1 MKNYYIS
8 EGVKALFSI
17 YFKDQTEENFIKA
30 LNEFAKESQ
39 INSQEIK
46 DKSFR
51 EFKEAISKLPT
62 IDLLNTRFDK
72 LEYSIGAKLDK
83 LEYSIGAK
91 LDKLEYSIGA
101 KLDKLEYSIG
111 AKLDKLEYSIGAKLD
126 KLEYS
131 IGAKLDKL
139 EYSIGAKLDKPEYSI
154 GAKLDKPED
163 SVCAKLYKL
172 ENKLDSF
179 KREVRTYV
187 IILAALMFILQP
199 TIFDLIL
206 SIFKSFLRQ

>member
-1 MKNYYIS
+1 
-8 EGVKALFSI
+8 
-17 YFKDQTEENFIKA
+17 IKA

-72 LEYSIGAKLDK
+72 LEYSVCAKLDK
-83 LEYSIGAK
+83 LEYSVC
-91 LDKLEYSIGA
+91 
-101 KLDKLEYSIG
+101 
-111 AKLDKLEYSIGAKLD
+111 
-126 KLEYS
+126 
-131 IGAKLDKL
+131 
-139 EYSIGAKLDKPEYSI
+139 
-154 GAKLDKPED
+154 AKLDKPED
-163 SVCAKLYKL
+163 SVCAKLDKPEDSVCAKLDKL

>member
-1 MKNYYIS
+1 
-8 EGVKALFSI
+8 
-17 YFKDQTEENFIKA
+17 KDQTEENFIKA
-30 LNEFAKESQ
+30 LNEIAKESQ

-72 LEYSIGAKLDK
+72 LED
-83 LEYSIGAK
+83 
-91 LDKLEYSIGA
+91 
-101 KLDKLEYSIG
+101 
-111 AKLDKLEYSIGAKLD
+111 
-126 KLEYS
+126 
-131 IGAKLDKL
+131 
-139 EYSIGAKLDKPEYSI
+139 SI

-163 SVCAKLYKL
+163 SVCAKLDKLEDSVCAKLDKL

>member
-83 LEYSIGAK
+83 PEDSVCAKLDKPEDSIGAK
-91 LDKLEYSIGA
+91 LDKLEDSIGA
-101 KLDKLEYSIG
+101 KLD
-111 AKLDKLEYSIGAKLD
+111 
-126 KLEYS
+126 
-131 IGAKLDKL
+131 
-139 EYSIGAKLDKPEYSI
+139 
-154 GAKLDKPED
+154 
-163 SVCAKLYKL
+163 KL

-179 KREVRTYV
+179 KRKVRTYV

>member
-1 MKNYYIS
+1 
-8 EGVKALFSI
+8 
-17 YFKDQTEENFIKA
+17 ENFIKA

-72 LEYSIGAKLDK
+72 LEYSVGAKLDK
-83 LEYSIGAK
+83 LE
-91 LDKLEYSIGA
+91 
-101 KLDKLEYSIG
+101 
-111 AKLDKLEYSIGAKLD
+111 
-126 KLEYS
+126 
-131 IGAKLDKL
+131 
-139 EYSIGAKLDKPEYSI
+139 
-154 GAKLDKPED
+154 D
-163 SVCAKLYKL
+163 SVCAKLDKL

>member
-62 IDLLNTRFDK
+62 IDLLNARFDK
-72 LEYSIGAKLDK
+72 LEYSIGAKLD
-83 LEYSIGAK
+83 
-91 LDKLEYSIGA
+91 
-101 KLDKLEYSIG
+101 
-111 AKLDKLEYSIGAKLD
+111 
-126 KLEYS
+126 
-131 IGAKLDKL
+131 
-139 EYSIGAKLDKPEYSI
+139 
-154 GAKLDKPED
+154 
-163 SVCAKLYKL
+163 KL

>member
-1 MKNYYIS
+1 

-72 LEYSIGAKLDK
+72 LEYSVCAKLDK
-83 LEYSIGAK
+83 LEYSVC
-91 LDKLEYSIGA
+91 
-101 KLDKLEYSIG
+101 
-111 AKLDKLEYSIGAKLD
+111 
-126 KLEYS
+126 
-131 IGAKLDKL
+131 
-139 EYSIGAKLDKPEYSI
+139 AKLDKP
-154 GAKLDKPED
+154 
-163 SVCAKLYKL
+163 

>member
-8 EGVKALFSI
+8 EGVKALFSV

-72 LEYSIGAKLDK
+72 PEDSVCAKLDK

-101 KLDKLEYSIG
+101 KLDKLE
-111 AKLDKLEYSIGAKLD
+111 
-126 KLEYS
+126 
-131 IGAKLDKL
+131 
-139 EYSIGAKLDKPEYSI
+139 
-154 GAKLDKPED
+154 
-163 SVCAKLYKL
+163 
-172 ENKLDSF
+172 NKLDSF
-179 KREVRTYV
+179 K
-187 IILAALMFILQP
+187 
-199 TIFDLIL
+199 
-206 SIFKSFLRQ
+206 

>member
-8 EGVKALFSI
+8 EGVKALFSV

-72 LEYSIGAKLDK
+72 LED
-83 LEYSIGAK
+83 
-91 LDKLEYSIGA
+91 
-101 KLDKLEYSIG
+101 
-111 AKLDKLEYSIGAKLD
+111 
-126 KLEYS
+126 
-131 IGAKLDKL
+131 
-139 EYSIGAKLDKPEYSI
+139 SI

-163 SVCAKLYKL
+163 SVCAKLDKPEYSVGAKLDKLEDSIGAKLNKL

>member
-1 MKNYYIS
+1 
-8 EGVKALFSI
+8 I

-62 IDLLNTRFDK
+62 IDLLNARFDK
-72 LEYSIGAKLDK
+72 LEYSVGAKLD
-83 LEYSIGAK
+83 
-91 LDKLEYSIGA
+91 
-101 KLDKLEYSIG
+101 
-111 AKLDKLEYSIGAKLD
+111 
-126 KLEYS
+126 
-131 IGAKLDKL
+131 
-139 EYSIGAKLDKPEYSI
+139 
-154 GAKLDKPED
+154 
-163 SVCAKLYKL
+163 KL

>member
-1 MKNYYIS
+1 
-8 EGVKALFSI
+8 
-17 YFKDQTEENFIKA
+17 IKA

-72 LEYSIGAKLDK
+72 LEYSVC
-83 LEYSIGAK
+83 
-91 LDKLEYSIGA
+91 
-101 KLDKLEYSIG
+101 
-111 AKLDKLEYSIGAKLD
+111 
-126 KLEYS
+126 
-131 IGAKLDKL
+131 
-139 EYSIGAKLDKPEYSI
+139 
-154 GAKLDKPED
+154 AKLDKPED
-163 SVCAKLYKL
+163 SVCAKLDKPEDSVCAKLDKPEDSVCAKLDKL

>member
-72 LEYSIGAKLDK
+72 LENSVDK
-83 LEYSIGAK
+83 LEYSVGAK
-91 LDKLEYSIGA
+91 LD
-101 KLDKLEYSIG
+101 
-111 AKLDKLEYSIGAKLD
+111 
-126 KLEYS
+126 
-131 IGAKLDKL
+131 
-139 EYSIGAKLDKPEYSI
+139 
-154 GAKLDKPED
+154 
-163 SVCAKLYKL
+163 KL

>member
-1 MKNYYIS
+1 
-8 EGVKALFSI
+8 EGVKALFSV

-30 LNEFAKESQ
+30 LNEIAKESQ

-72 LEYSIGAKLDK
+72 LED
-83 LEYSIGAK
+83 
-91 LDKLEYSIGA
+91 
-101 KLDKLEYSIG
+101 
-111 AKLDKLEYSIGAKLD
+111 
-126 KLEYS
+126 
-131 IGAKLDKL
+131 
-139 EYSIGAKLDKPEYSI
+139 SI

-163 SVCAKLYKL
+163 SVCAKLDKLEDSVCAKLDKL

>member
-72 LEYSIGAKLDK
+72 LEDSVCAKLDKLEDSIGAKLD
-83 LEYSIGAK
+83 
-91 LDKLEYSIGA
+91 
-101 KLDKLEYSIG
+101 
-111 AKLDKLEYSIGAKLD
+111 
-126 KLEYS
+126 
-131 IGAKLDKL
+131 
-139 EYSIGAKLDKPEYSI
+139 
-154 GAKLDKPED
+154 
-163 SVCAKLYKL
+163 KL

>member
-1 MKNYYIS
+1 KNYYIS

-72 LEYSIGAKLDK
+72 LEYSVCAKLDK
-83 LEYSIGAK
+83 LEDSVC
-91 LDKLEYSIGA
+91 
-101 KLDKLEYSIG
+101 
-111 AKLDKLEYSIGAKLD
+111 
-126 KLEYS
+126 
-131 IGAKLDKL
+131 
-139 EYSIGAKLDKPEYSI
+139 
-154 GAKLDKPED
+154 AKLDKPED
-163 SVCAKLYKL
+163 SVCAKLDKPEDSVCAKLDKPEDSVCAKLDKL

>member
-1 MKNYYIS
+1 
-8 EGVKALFSI
+8 

-72 LEYSIGAKLDK
+72 LEYSVCAKLDK
-83 LEYSIGAK
+83 LEYSVCAK
-91 LDKLEYSIGA
+91 LDKLEYSVC
-101 KLDKLEYSIG
+101 
-111 AKLDKLEYSIGAKLD
+111 
-126 KLEYS
+126 
-131 IGAKLDKL
+131 
-139 EYSIGAKLDKPEYSI
+139 
-154 GAKLDKPED
+154 AKLDKPED
-163 SVCAKLYKL
+163 SVCAKLDKPEDSVCAKLDKL

>member
-1 MKNYYIS
+1 
-8 EGVKALFSI
+8 
-17 YFKDQTEENFIKA
+17 EENFIKA
-30 LNEFAKESQ
+30 LNEIAKESQ

-72 LEYSIGAKLDK
+72 LED
-83 LEYSIGAK
+83 
-91 LDKLEYSIGA
+91 
-101 KLDKLEYSIG
+101 
-111 AKLDKLEYSIGAKLD
+111 
-126 KLEYS
+126 
-131 IGAKLDKL
+131 
-139 EYSIGAKLDKPEYSI
+139 SI

-163 SVCAKLYKL
+163 SVCAKLDKLEDSVCAKLDKLEDSVCAKLDKL

>member
-1 MKNYYIS
+1 KNYYIS

-72 LEYSIGAKLDK
+72 LEYSVC
-83 LEYSIGAK
+83 
-91 LDKLEYSIGA
+91 
-101 KLDKLEYSIG
+101 
-111 AKLDKLEYSIGAKLD
+111 
-126 KLEYS
+126 
-131 IGAKLDKL
+131 
-139 EYSIGAKLDKPEYSI
+139 
-154 GAKLDKPED
+154 AKLDKPED
-163 SVCAKLYKL
+163 SVCAKLDKL

-187 IILAALMFILQP
+187 ILMFILQP

>member
-1 MKNYYIS
+1 
-8 EGVKALFSI
+8 
-17 YFKDQTEENFIKA
+17 KA

-72 LEYSIGAKLDK
+72 LEYSVCAKLDK
-83 LEYSIGAK
+83 LEYS
-91 LDKLEYSIGA
+91 
-101 KLDKLEYSIG
+101 
-111 AKLDKLEYSIGAKLD
+111 
-126 KLEYS
+126 
-131 IGAKLDKL
+131 
-139 EYSIGAKLDKPEYSI
+139 
-154 GAKLDKPED
+154 
-163 SVCAKLYKL
+163 VCAKLDKL

>member
-1 MKNYYIS
+1 
-8 EGVKALFSI
+8 
-17 YFKDQTEENFIKA
+17 FIKA

-72 LEYSIGAKLDK
+72 LEYSVC
-83 LEYSIGAK
+83 
-91 LDKLEYSIGA
+91 
-101 KLDKLEYSIG
+101 
-111 AKLDKLEYSIGAKLD
+111 
-126 KLEYS
+126 
-131 IGAKLDKL
+131 
-139 EYSIGAKLDKPEYSI
+139 
-154 GAKLDKPED
+154 AKLDKPED
-163 SVCAKLYKL
+163 SVCAKLDKL

>member
-83 LEYSIGAK
+83 LEDSVC
-91 LDKLEYSIGA
+91 
-101 KLDKLEYSIG
+101 
-111 AKLDKLEYSIGAKLD
+111 
-126 KLEYS
+126 
-131 IGAKLDKL
+131 
-139 EYSIGAKLDKPEYSI
+139 
-154 GAKLDKPED
+154 AKLDKPED

>member
-1 MKNYYIS
+1 IS

-30 LNEFAKESQ
+30 LNEFTKESQ

-72 LEYSIGAKLDK
+72 LEYSIGT
-83 LEYSIGAK
+83 
-91 LDKLEYSIGA
+91 
-101 KLDKLEYSIG
+101 
-111 AKLDKLEYSIGAKLD
+111 
-126 KLEYS
+126 
-131 IGAKLDKL
+131 
-139 EYSIGAKLDKPEYSI
+139 
-154 GAKLDKPED
+154 KLDKPED
-163 SVCAKLYKL
+163 SVCAKLDKL

>member
-83 LEYSIGAK
+83 LEYSVCAK
-91 LDKLEYSIGA
+91 LDKLEN
-101 KLDKLEYSIG
+101 
-111 AKLDKLEYSIGAKLD
+111 
-126 KLEYS
+126 
-131 IGAKLDKL
+131 
-139 EYSIGAKLDKPEYSI
+139 
-154 GAKLDKPED
+154 
-163 SVCAKLYKL
+163 SVDKL

-179 KREVRTYV
+179 KREVRTYI
-187 IILAALMFILQP
+187 IILATLMFILQP

-206 SIFKSFLRQ
+206 SIFKSF

>member
-83 LEYSIGAK
+83 LE
-91 LDKLEYSIGA
+91 D
-101 KLDKLEYSIG
+101 
-111 AKLDKLEYSIGAKLD
+111 
-126 KLEYS
+126 
-131 IGAKLDKL
+131 
-139 EYSIGAKLDKPEYSI
+139 SI

-163 SVCAKLYKL
+163 SVCAKLDKL

>member
-30 LNEFAKESQ
+30 LNEFNKENQ

-46 DKSFR
+46 DEALR
-51 EFKEAISKLPT
+51 EIKEELSKLAT
-62 IDLLNTRFDK
+62 TDLLNAKIDKVDTRIDK
-72 LEYSIGAKLDK
+72 
-83 LEYSIGAK
+83 
-91 LDKLEYSIGA
+91 
-101 KLDKLEYSIG
+101 
-111 AKLDKLEYSIGAKLD
+111 
-126 KLEYS
+126 
-131 IGAKLDKL
+131 
-139 EYSIGAKLDKPEYSI
+139 
-154 GAKLDKPED
+154 
-163 SVCAKLYKL
+163 V

-179 KREVRTYV
+179 KTEVRTYV

>member
-72 LEYSIGAKLDK
+72 LEDSVCAKLDK
-83 LEYSIGAK
+83 LEYSVC
-91 LDKLEYSIGA
+91 
-101 KLDKLEYSIG
+101 
-111 AKLDKLEYSIGAKLD
+111 
-126 KLEYS
+126 
-131 IGAKLDKL
+131 
-139 EYSIGAKLDKPEYSI
+139 
-154 GAKLDKPED
+154 AKLDKPED
-163 SVCAKLYKL
+163 SVCAKLDKL

>member
-8 EGVKALFSI
+8 EGVKALFSV

-91 LDKLEYSIGA
+91 LDK
-101 KLDKLEYSIG
+101 
-111 AKLDKLEYSIGAKLD
+111 
-126 KLEYS
+126 
-131 IGAKLDKL
+131 
-139 EYSIGAKLDKPEYSI
+139 
-154 GAKLDKPED
+154 PED
-163 SVCAKLYKL
+163 SVCAKLDKL

>member
-72 LEYSIGAKLDK
+72 LEYSV
-83 LEYSIGAK
+83 
-91 LDKLEYSIGA
+91 
-101 KLDKLEYSIG
+101 
-111 AKLDKLEYSIGAKLD
+111 
-126 KLEYS
+126 
-131 IGAKLDKL
+131 
-139 EYSIGAKLDKPEYSI
+139 GAKLDKPEYS
-154 GAKLDKPED
+154 
-163 SVCAKLYKL
+163 VCAKLDKL

>member
-1 MKNYYIS
+1 
-8 EGVKALFSI
+8 FSI

-72 LEYSIGAKLDK
+72 LEYSVCAKLDK
-83 LEYSIGAK
+83 LEYSVC
-91 LDKLEYSIGA
+91 
-101 KLDKLEYSIG
+101 
-111 AKLDKLEYSIGAKLD
+111 
-126 KLEYS
+126 
-131 IGAKLDKL
+131 
-139 EYSIGAKLDKPEYSI
+139 
-154 GAKLDKPED
+154 AKLDKPED
-163 SVCAKLYKL
+163 SVCAKLDKPEDSVCAKLDKPEDSVCAKLDKL

>member
-8 EGVKALFSI
+8 EGVKALFSV

-83 LEYSIGAK
+83 LEDSIGT
-91 LDKLEYSIGA
+91 
-101 KLDKLEYSIG
+101 
-111 AKLDKLEYSIGAKLD
+111 
-126 KLEYS
+126 
-131 IGAKLDKL
+131 
-139 EYSIGAKLDKPEYSI
+139 
-154 GAKLDKPED
+154 KLDKPED
-163 SVCAKLYKL
+163 SVCAKLDKLEDSVCAKLDKL

>member
-1 MKNYYIS
+1 
-8 EGVKALFSI
+8 FSI

-72 LEYSIGAKLDK
+72 LEYSVC
-83 LEYSIGAK
+83 
-91 LDKLEYSIGA
+91 
-101 KLDKLEYSIG
+101 
-111 AKLDKLEYSIGAKLD
+111 
-126 KLEYS
+126 
-131 IGAKLDKL
+131 
-139 EYSIGAKLDKPEYSI
+139 
-154 GAKLDKPED
+154 AKLDKPED
-163 SVCAKLYKL
+163 SVCAKLDKPEDSVCAKLDKL